1 MNSVEIFIG
10 CMLGAYLIIKVR
22 DYTSATLLIKKTI
35 ATPQKVEKQYQ
46 NKISDI
52 EKQIDNTQ
60 IQQQKLEVE
69 PSTYR
74 NRQKLQRG
82 QKQMAK
88 LKQKKKEVESALS
101 DYQTI
106 VEKMGNEDNPNIKQ
120 DLRSYLHN
128 KNRL

>member
-1 MNSVEIFIG
+1 
-10 CMLGAYLIIKVR
+10 MLGAYLIIKVR